1 MATTSFNHNRRQR
14 SSLQQPSPF
23 TNNSAALV
31 VKPRNDS
38 RMHHLLL
45 PERSRP
51 TGLTTLSS
59 SKTED
64 NDSKLRNDQ
73 GCTIHSS
80 NWSAKHNHKQPSL
93 IQQLRN
99 ELKSERDQLAGTQ
112 RPSHSTSSP
121 ISAHQFPIALTKRLE
136 PLTCDHDE
144 PVLDLAAF
152 CPSLDSDFRRTGTK
166 RVTFAAELSLRRRS
180 ARQYLL
186 CLTVDE
192 IDALGRL
199 EGTDQQQRQPVG
211 ENSTKPLLVGILRT
225 KKISIDELRAEIKRV
240 RIAIVKE
247 RFDCSVER
255 NLIGELEQE
264 IACVTNQ
271 IRAQEQQSCL
281 TRSNSFE
288 MLCSSIEE
296 IKKKRRKYNR
306 KIAILQATSQQ
317 IRFESN
323 KLKGILANFFAPLK
337 KACHEKTN

>member
-1 MATTSFNHNRRQR
+1 
-14 SSLQQPSPF
+14 
-23 TNNSAALV
+23 
-31 VKPRNDS
+31 
-38 RMHHLLL
+38 MHHLLL

-80 NWSAKHNHKQPSL
+80 NWSAKHKQPSL

-99 ELKSERDQLAGTQ
+99 ELKSELNQMAGTQ
-112 RPSHSTSSP
+112 RPNHSTSSP
-121 ISAHQFPIALTKRLE
+121 VSAHQFPIALTKRLE
-136 PLTCDHDE
+136 PLTYDHDE
-144 PVLDLAAF
+144 PVLDLAASR
-152 CPSLDSDFRRTGTK
+152 PSLDSDFRLTGTK
-166 RVTFAAELSLRRRS
+166 RVTFAAELNLRRRS

-247 RFDCSVER
+247 RFDCNVQR
-255 NLIGELEQE
+255 NLIGEIEQE
-264 IACVTNQ
+264 IASVTNQ

>member
-1 MATTSFNHNRRQR
+1 
-14 SSLQQPSPF
+14 
-23 TNNSAALV
+23 
-31 VKPRNDS
+31 
-38 RMHHLLL
+38 MHHLLL

-80 NWSAKHNHKQPSL
+80 NWSAKHKQPSL
-93 IQQLRN
+93 IQQLRD
-99 ELKSERDQLAGTQ
+99 ELKLAHNQMAGTQ
-112 RPSHSTSSP
+112 RPSHSRSSP
-121 ISAHQFPIALTKRLE
+121 VSAHQFPIALTKRLE
-136 PLTCDHDE
+136 PLTYDHDE
-144 PVLDLAAF
+144 PVLDLAASR
-152 CPSLDSDFRRTGTK
+152 PSLDSDFRLTGTK
-166 RVTFAAELSLRRRS
+166 RVTFAAELNLRRRS

-225 KKISIDELRAEIKRV
+225 KKISIDDLRPEIKKV

-247 RFDCSVER
+247 RFDCNVQR
-255 NLIGELEQE
+255 NLIGEIEQE
-264 IACVTNQ
+264 IASVTNQ

-317 IRFESN
+317 IRSESN
-323 KLKGILANFFAPLK
+323 KLKGILANFFAPLT
-337 KACHEKTN
+337 KACHEKIS

>member
-1 MATTSFNHNRRQR
+1 MMQKCVRQR

-31 VKPRNDS
+31 IKPRNDS

-45 PERSRP
+45 PECSRP

-59 SKTED
+59 SKTQD
-64 NDSKLRNDQ
+64 DDSKLRNDQ

-80 NWSAKHNHKQPSL
+80 NWSAKHKQPSL

-99 ELKSERDQLAGTQ
+99 ELKSELNQMAGTQ
-112 RPSHSTSSP
+112 RPNHSTSSP
-121 ISAHQFPIALTKRLE
+121 VSAHQFPIALTKRLE

-144 PVLDLAAF
+144 PVLDLAASR
-152 CPSLDSDFRRTGTK
+152 PSLDSDFRLTGTK
-166 RVTFAAELSLRRRS
+166 RVTFAAELNLRRRS

-186 CLTVDE
+186 CLTVNE

-199 EGTDQQQRQPVG
+199 EGTDQQQQQQRQHVG
-211 ENSTKPLLVGILRT
+211 EHSTKPLLVGILRT
-225 KKISIDELRAEIKRV
+225 KKISIDDLRAEIKKV

-247 RFDCSVER
+247 RFDCNIQR

-264 IACVTNQ
+264 IASVTNQ

-281 TRSNSFE
+281 TKSNSFE

-317 IRFESN
+317 IRSESN
-323 KLKGILANFFAPLK
+323 KLKGILANFFAPLT
-337 KACHEKTN
+337 KACHEKIS

>member
-1 MATTSFNHNRRQR
+1 
-14 SSLQQPSPF
+14 
-23 TNNSAALV
+23 
-31 VKPRNDS
+31 
-38 RMHHLLL
+38 MHHLLL

-80 NWSAKHNHKQPSL
+80 NWSAKHKQPSL
-93 IQQLRN
+93 IQQLRD
-99 ELKSERDQLAGTQ
+99 ELKLAHNQMAGTQ
-112 RPSHSTSSP
+112 RPSHSRSSP
-121 ISAHQFPIALTKRLE
+121 VSAHQFPIALTKRLE

-144 PVLDLAAF
+144 PVLDLAASR
-152 CPSLDSDFRRTGTK
+152 PSLDSDFRLTGTK
-166 RVTFAAELSLRRRS
+166 RVTFAAELNLRRRS

-247 RFDCSVER
+247 RFDCNVQR
-255 NLIGELEQE
+255 NLIGEIEQE
-264 IACVTNQ
+264 IASVTNQ